1 MPTFSRWNPARF
13 PSLSP
18 FTQAVGRCPGQ
29 GLNPSHSSDPI
40 HCRNDA
46 GSLTHGATRE
56 LSFTTFYQCV
66 LTPKYFFNGNYSPSL
81 NSTLRPL
88 WALWNDLIAGIPNCC
103 WTWNIQLLLSLQTLE
118 IYCMEEGWDGLG
130 IWGSQMQTLTFRM
143 ETQWGPAVQHR
154 ELHPISWDRPW
165 WKRMIKR

>member
-66 LTPKYFFNGNYSPSL
+66 LTPKYFFNGNYSPSF

-118 IYCMEEGWDGLG
+118 IYVWPDGTEVYRQGYWTELM
-130 IWGSQMQTLTFRM
+130 IDSYKCHEFLFLKFLRLRM
-143 ETQWGPAVQHR
+143 
-154 ELHPISWDRPW
+154 
-165 WKRMIKR
+165 MIFFSF